1 MNNQTTLAW
10 QKGTGIL
17 STAMVKDKA
26 LAAQVRR
33 LGEHLS
39 NDANKDDKWAAYMYN
54 TARTIEQRKYEEYL
68 RTQEGMLRC
77 KPWTRHYTNK
87 YPHDDDHAGGSNV
100 HMYTILE
107 ENEPNPETEEDSEPC
122 PELTNEQTSEEPSR
136 ENETQEDEGGGDPHN
151 YNMNQSNYSQVKQ
164 TGEQERAARPIRRWP
179 LQSPDITIDEYE
191 DTIRDRQRRLLNAQL
206 GHPDSMDATRSPE
219 LPVNIGICKMR

>member
-39 NDANKDDKWAAYMYN
+39 NDANKDDKWAAYLYN
-54 TARTIEQRKYEEYL
+54 TARTLEQRKYEEYL

-100 HMYTILE
+100 HMYTILDK
-107 ENEPNPETEEDSEPC
+107 NEPNPETEEDSEPC
-122 PELTNEQTSEEPSR
+122 PELTNEPTSRGAQQEEC
-136 ENETQEDEGGGDPHN
+136 N
-151 YNMNQSNYSQVKQ
+151 
-164 TGEQERAARPIRRWP
+164 TGR
-179 LQSPDITIDEYE
+179 
-191 DTIRDRQRRLLNAQL
+191 
-206 GHPDSMDATRSPE
+206 
-219 LPVNIGICKMR
+219 